1 MHRQTLLNERPDET
15 PPPRTSWERC
25 CPSGRSQVAGTVHGA
40 VSGWLA
46 GMLLAFWILVP
57 LTLPGEAAG
66 ETARA
71 EAAATVTLVELRG
84 SINPGTAELLK
95 RAIEE
100 AEAQAAVCLVV
111 ELDTPGGLVST
122 LRDMVQA
129 VMGAPVPVV
138 VYVAPGGAQA
148 ASAGALLTLSAH
160 VAAMAPG
167 TNIGAAHPVNI
178 GSGGGDDPTM
188 KQKAENDLA
197 AMARSVA
204 AERGRNAEWAE
215 KAVRESVSA
224 SASEALELG
233 VIDLVARDTAE
244 LLTLLN
250 GRNVEVRGKERG
262 LATANPVVREVRE
275 SLRERILRTIADPN
289 IAYIL
294 MMIGITGLYFELAHP
309 GSIFPGTVG
318 AISLLLGLFALQTLP
333 VSTTGLLLLLLA
345 VILFLLELVVP
356 SHGILG
362 AAGFGALLLGS
373 LMLFDTSRTG
383 VAIAGE
389 VLWTTLLTV
398 GGSLTAVVY
407 LVTRATLSKPRSG
420 AEGLVGEQGIVREK
434 VDPNGGLVFVHGELW
449 KAVSD
454 EEIAPGAEVRVTG
467 MHGFKLHVSR
477 PEGGRK

>member
-1 MHRQTLLNERPDET
+1 
-15 PPPRTSWERC
+15 
-25 CPSGRSQVAGTVHGA
+25 
-40 VSGWLA
+40 
-46 GMLLAFWILVP
+46 MLLAFWILVP

>member
-1 MHRQTLLNERPDET
+1 
-15 PPPRTSWERC
+15 
-25 CPSGRSQVAGTVHGA
+25 VHGA